1 LWPPNSQAAEPAD
14 LTMPLIRLEN
24 VTKIYR
30 TKGHSKVVLDHATVN
45 IDATYAYGIFGP
57 NGAGKSTTL
66 RLIAGTE
73 LPNSGKIRKDLRVS
87 WPLGFAGGFHP
98 QMTGRENI
106 TFVARI
112 YGADVRG
119 VIEFVEYFSDLGH
132 YLDLPVKTYSSGMQA
147 RLGFGLSMA
156 IEFDCYLV
164 DEITAV
170 GDSRFQLRCAEAIAD
185 RKARSSLIMVSH
197 DVGTIKKYCER
208 GLVLHR
214 GQFLHFSNVDDAVN
228 FYRKMVGV

>member
-1 LWPPNSQAAEPAD
+1 MIQLQD
-14 LTMPLIRLEN
+14 
-24 VTKIYR
+24 VTKIYVSD
-30 TKGHSKVVLDHATVN
+30 GHKKVVLDHATVQ
-45 IDATYAYGIFGP
+45 IDTNWAYGIFGP

-73 LPNSGKIRKDLRVS
+73 LPNSGKIRKDIRTS

-98 QMTGRENI
+98 LMTGRENI
-106 TFVARI
+106 SFVARV
-112 YGADVRG
+112 YGADVPG
-119 VIEFVEYFSDLGH
+119 VIDFVEYFADLGH
-132 YLDLPVKTYSSGMQA
+132 HLDLPVKTYSSGMQA

-170 GDSRFQLRCAEAIAD
+170 GDSRFQLRCAAALAE
-185 RKARSSLIMVSH
+185 RRSRSTLIMVSH

-214 GQFLHFSNVDDAVN
+214 GQFLHFSNVDDAVT
-228 FYRKMVGV
+228 FYRKMIGV